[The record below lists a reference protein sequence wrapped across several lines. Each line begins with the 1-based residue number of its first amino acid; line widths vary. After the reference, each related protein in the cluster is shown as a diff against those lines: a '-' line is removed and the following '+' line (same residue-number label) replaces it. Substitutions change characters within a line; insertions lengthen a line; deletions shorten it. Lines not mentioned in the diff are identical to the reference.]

1 MQENK
6 EVTAFVPANL
16 SCVFRP
22 YYGKTPEKTGSLG
35 VGFTINKGALIK
47 ARKSATKEIVVNG
60 AKLFFPTVETVLEKM
75 KCQKALI
82 DIKSDVPFGSGFGM
96 SGASALGT
104 AYAINELFSLGMKK
118 EVLDMI
124 AHTSEVI
131 NKTGLGDIAGQ
142 IHGGFLIKDKTG
154 NPISA
159 RKLKVN
165 GKKVYYKVFGEI
177 DTGKVIGGDISL
189 IDRAGE
195 KAIKRINDEK
205 YLSLEKLLSIS
216 LDFALESK
224 LLRSSRIIE
233 AIKSI
238 ESKGGRA
245 SMIML
250 GESVMSSIPFEGS
263 DEAEIAEI
271 CARIL

>member
-1 MQENK
+1 MK
-6 EVTAFVPANL
+6 TDPAEI
-16 SCVFRP
+16 
-22 YYGKTPEKTGSLG
+22 GKIYQVQL
-35 VGFTINKGALIK
+35 V
-47 ARKSATKEIVVNG
+47 
-60 AKLFFPTVETVLEKM
+60 
-75 KCQKALI
+75 
-82 DIKSDVPFGSGFGM
+82 
-96 SGASALGT
+96 
-104 AYAINELFSLGMKK
+104 
-118 EVLDMI
+118 
-124 AHTSEVI
+124 
-131 NKTGLGDIAGQ
+131 
-142 IHGGFLIKDKTG
+142 
-154 NPISA
+154 
-159 RKLKVN
+159 
-165 GKKVYYKVFGEI
+165 
-177 DTGKVIGGDISL
+177 
-189 IDRAGE
+189 
-195 KAIKRINDEK
+195 IKRINDEK